1 LFLIINT
8 TDNINVFKI
17 LVFIHKARAA
27 KKEIF
32 DMKSKKG
39 IITAGKT
46 NKLDKV

>member
-1 LFLIINT
+1 MHN
-8 TDNINVFKI
+8 DNISNRF
-17 LVFIHKARAA
+17 LFINRMKAT